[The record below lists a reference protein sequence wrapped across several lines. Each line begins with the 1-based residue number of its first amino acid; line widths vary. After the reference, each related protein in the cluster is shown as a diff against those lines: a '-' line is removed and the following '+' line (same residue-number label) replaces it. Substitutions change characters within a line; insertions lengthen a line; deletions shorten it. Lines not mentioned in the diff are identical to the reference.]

1 MAPLRQCMVA
11 SILNI
16 QKSFSESMW
25 KQRFCFNDFHDLQYS
40 LIVIAPYVLA
50 RYTNIHGFISYFE
63 NIYKIVVLCL
73 DN

>member
-1 MAPLRQCMVA
+1 MQCMVA

-25 KQRFCFNDFHDLQYS
+25 KERFCFNDFLNLQYS

-50 RYTNIHGFISYFE
+50 RYTNIDVYHK
-63 NIYKIVVLCL
+63 NIHKIVVLCL